1 MKRVFFLIFAL
12 LGFLFL
18 AFSCG
23 GGGKQEAAFLCRL
36 DSLVEADADSAL
48 RLMGQTQSEGWPHR
62 DAMRLELLRAKAM
75 NRADSLFTTD
85 SLMFRVA
92 EYYRSHG
99 TQNDRM
105 LSLYLLGCT
114 YRDMGAAPR
123 AIETWQRAVAEADT
137 TSQDCDLSTLMR
149 IHSQMADIYNKQRLY
164 DYMQK
169 EDSIAATLCW
179 KAKDTLNALIFE
191 KELCNTLFIGEK
203 YEDCIIKTDSFRHA
217 YLQMGYDKKAALV
230 CVYALKSCLAI
241 GEYGRAKPYLDSYE
255 SYCLSEK
262 DHRKIDGGLA
272 PYYIYKGNYYLGIGN
287 IDSAEYCFRKAIPEV
302 RNVDNALQV
311 YKGLY
316 KLYGLRGEM
325 DSVMKYISLYS
336 EIKEKVYYS
345 SAVQATIDAKNLYDY
360 SVEQRK
366 MQEERD
372 KKRRLRDGLYFT
384 IGLALLIIYILY
396 HHWYVKKKT
405 QEEEISKLTIEKQKI
420 QLENQQKEN
429 AIQRQNLLLQE
440 DSHNLRSAQ
449 EMMNKL
455 RGKIEAIEKEKEQSL
470 VRIASL
476 TEQLAQKDAALV
488 PTHELEQ
495 ERTHLLQLY
504 HDEKTR
510 ADQLAQSEKQYQE
523 QIAQL
528 KQENTQLEAQHQERK
543 NRLNE
548 LTASYR
554 NDQIEK
560 SPIVKK
566 FLCAVQET
574 QVSKL
579 SDEDWS
585 KLRATVEVRFPGFFE
600 VVNKRS
606 HLPNDQYRACLL
618 TMAGCF
624 RPSDLETLLGWGYN
638 YASKKR
644 QQLLKKVFG
653 MNGSAADFDRMV
665 RKCVPPADIPTEKK

>member
-1 MKRVFFLIFAL
+1 MKRGFFLIFAL
-12 LGFLFL
+12 LGLLFL

-85 SLMFRVA
+85 SLMLRVA
-92 EYYRSHG
+92 EYYRRHG

-149 IHSQMADIYNKQRLY
+149 IHSQMANVYNKQRLY

-360 SVEQRK
+360 SVEQRIAK
-366 MQEERD
+366 EENAA
-372 KKRRLRDGLYFT
+372 KAIFRLY
-384 IGLALLIIYILY
+384 LIIAGVVILLLCLILY
-396 HHWYVKKKT
+396 GAQYRWNIQKKQKEEVIKKTRESYIKIDKELTTARLDNVTLKAASQEVSNKLQSANENVKVLKEENVQLHSILAQDGEKNRKSLHKIADSIKEGIKNKKKD
-405 QEEEISKLTIEKQKI
+405 ILPLHK
-420 QLENQQKEN
+420 
-429 AIQRQNLLLQE
+429 AIQIRTLTGKIYPEFQRVIIDNPVLSDDEKRVCTLIKNEFKPFEIETVMNMKQSYSSQIRKRLLL
-440 DSHNLRSAQ
+440 
-449 EMMNKL
+449 KL
-455 RGKIEAIEKEKEQSL
+455 CGKNGS
-470 VRIASL
+470 
-476 TEQLAQKDAALV
+476 
-488 PTHELEQ
+488 
-495 ERTHLLQLY
+495 
-504 HDEKTR
+504 
-510 ADQLAQSEKQYQE
+510 
-523 QIAQL
+523 
-528 KQENTQLEAQHQERK
+528 
-543 NRLNE
+543 
-548 LTASYR
+548 
-554 NDQIEK
+554 
-560 SPIVKK
+560 
-566 FLCAVQET
+566 
-574 QVSKL
+574 
-579 SDEDWS
+579 
-585 KLRATVEVRFPGFFE
+585 
-600 VVNKRS
+600 
-606 HLPNDQYRACLL
+606 
-618 TMAGCF
+618 
-624 RPSDLETLLGWGYN
+624 PSDFDKFILE
-638 YASKKR
+638 
-644 QQLLKKVFG
+644 LK
-653 MNGSAADFDRMV
+653 
-665 RKCVPPADIPTEKK
+665 

>member
-1 MKRVFFLIFAL
+1 MRRKCIILSILAVAFLT
-12 LGFLFL
+12 
-18 AFSCG
+18 FSCG

-48 RLMGQTQSEGWPHR
+48 RLMGWMQSEGWPRR
-62 DAMRLELLRAKAM
+62 DAVRLELLRAKAM

-92 EYYRSHG
+92 EYYRRHG
-99 TQNDRM
+99 SQNDRM

-137 TSQDCDLSTLMR
+137 TCQDCDLSTLMR
-149 IHSQMADIYNKQRLY
+149 IHSQMADLYNSQRLY

-179 KAKDTLNALIFE
+179 KMGDTLNALLFE
-191 KELCNTLFIGEK
+191 REVCNTLFIKGEYK
-203 YEDCIIKTDSFRHA
+203 ACIHKADSLYSE
-217 YLQMGYDKKAALV
+217 YLQMELTDEASLVSVYCAKSYIELKDNAKA
-230 CVYALKSCLAI
+230 KH
-241 GEYGRAKPYLDSYE
+241 YLDLYG
-255 SYCLSEK
+255 SYCLSLT
-262 DHRKIDGGLA
+262 DPRRISGGFA
-272 PYYIYKGNYYLGIGN
+272 PYYIYKGRYYLGIGQV
-287 IDSAEYCFRKAIPEV
+287 DSAEYCFRKAEHVVKGKNNLLLI
-302 RNVDNALQV
+302 

-316 KLYGLRGEM
+316 QIYGMYNKM

-476 TEQLAQKDAALV
+476 TEQLAQNDAALV

-566 FLCAVQET
+566 FLCAVQEN

-600 VVNKRS
+600 AVNKRS